1 MNDSVSLSLVE
12 DLVSVA
18 EEVGIG
24 MITAVALVLELEL
37 LMIKE
42 LDESVNETPV
52 DSGTEGE

>member
-24 MITAVALVLELEL
+24 MMTAVALVLELEL

-52 DSGTEGE
+52 DSGTDGE